1 MLFSH
6 LITLNKEISI
16 EKDKSNEILFI
27 KRNESMTSLTIDV
40 SKNNINQLI
49 NKIFCY
55 YSTLITFSRI
65 VLLETTSNVT
75 LICCT
80 TCMCG

>member
-16 EKDKSNEILFI
+16 EKKKSNGMLFI

-40 SKNNINQLI
+40 SKNNIKQLI
-49 NKIFCY
+49 NEILCY
-55 YSTLITFSRI
+55 YSTLI
-65 VLLETTSNVT
+65 
-75 LICCT
+75 
-80 TCMCG
+80 